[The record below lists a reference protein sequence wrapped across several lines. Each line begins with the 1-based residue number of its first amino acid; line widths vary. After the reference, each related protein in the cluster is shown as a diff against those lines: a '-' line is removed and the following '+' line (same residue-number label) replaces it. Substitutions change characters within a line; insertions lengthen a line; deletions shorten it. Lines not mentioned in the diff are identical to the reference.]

1 MKFLSKLIAA
11 TAALGLGSLSSA
23 FAQTPVTLDVFY
35 AFPAFAKFHEPLA
48 AEFMK
53 EHPDI
58 KIQFRAPAASYDEGH
73 QAMLRAAITNNLP
86 DVYYSGYHL
95 IHELVGKLA
104 PRNQILDLGPM
115 MQAEPQDWRDA
126 NYAENIL
133 SLGKVDGK
141 LYGLAF
147 NASMPIM
154 YYNADLVAKAG
165 GDPDN
170 MPTDWAGTMELA
182 KKIKATGSGIAGI
195 AYNIHDWPDEWLWD
209 AMLMQSGGELTKDG
223 KVAFGDEH
231 GLKALEYFRS
241 FVTDG
246 GMPLIDWDQ
255 SRQAFIAGQ
264 IGIFF
269 DTPARL
275 SQDTE
280 LIGDRFKLRTAVF
293 PVDDKEKGGL
303 PTGGNAAVITASD
316 PAKQKAAWEFLK
328 FVTSPKAQEQVVKMS
343 GYLPTNKA
351 ATGPDYLGPF
361 YDANPNYSTV
371 AKEMDK
377 SMPWPGYSAGNTV
390 RIWRT
395 QREIIGSVMRGDT
408 PVKEGLER
416 LVSETQ
422 GLMK

>member
-1 MKFLSKLIAA
+1 MKFLSKIIAA
-11 TAALGLGSLSSA
+11 SAVLLGAASTAL
-23 FAQTPVTLDVFY
+23 AQSPVTLDVYY

-73 QAMLRAAITNNLP
+73 QAMLRASITNNLP
-86 DVYYSGYHL
+86 DVYYSGYHVL
-95 IHELVGKLA
+95 HELVGKLKA
-104 PRNQILDLGPM
+104 RNQILDLGTM
-115 MQAEPQDWRDA
+115 MDAESKEWRDA
-126 NYAENIL
+126 NYADNIL
-133 SLGKVDGK
+133 DLGRVDGK

-154 YYNADLVAKAG
+154 FYNADLVKKAG

-170 MPTDWAGTMELA
+170 MPADWPGIMELA
-182 KKIKATGSGIAGI
+182 KKIKATGSGIAGL

-209 AMLMQSGGELTKDG
+209 AMLMQGGGELTKDG

-241 FVTDG
+241 FVTDA

-328 FVTSPKAQEQVVKMS
+328 FVTGPKAQEQVVKMS

-351 ATGPDYLGPF
+351 ATGTDYLGPF
-361 YDANPNYSTV
+361 YEANPNYATV
-371 AKEMDK
+371 AKQMAL
-377 SMPWPGYSAGNTV
+377 SRPWPGYSAGNTV

-395 QREIIGSVMRGDT
+395 QREIISKVMSGD
-408 PVKEGLER
+408 VSIKDGLNS

-422 GLMK
+422 ALMK

>member
-1 MKFLSKLIAA
+1 MKFLSKIIAA
-11 TAALGLGSLSSA
+11 SAVLLGAASTAL
-23 FAQTPVTLDVFY
+23 AQSPVTLDVYY

-73 QAMLRAAITNNLP
+73 QAMLRASITNNLP
-86 DVYYSGYHL
+86 DVYYSGYHVL
-95 IHELVGKLA
+95 HELVGKLKA
-104 PRNQILDLGPM
+104 RNQILDLGTM
-115 MQAEPQDWRDA
+115 MDAESKEWRDA
-126 NYAENIL
+126 NYAGNIL
-133 SLGKVDGK
+133 DLGRVDGK

-154 YYNADLVAKAG
+154 FYNADLVKKAG

-170 MPTDWAGTMELA
+170 MPTDWPGIMELA
-182 KKIKATGSGIAGI
+182 KKIKATGSGIAGL

-209 AMLMQSGGELTKDG
+209 AMLMQGGGELTKDG

-241 FVTDG
+241 FVTDA

-328 FVTSPKAQEQVVKMS
+328 FVTGPKAQEQVVKMS

-351 ATGPDYLGPF
+351 ATGTDYLGPF
-361 YDANPNYSTV
+361 YEANPNYATV
-371 AKEMDK
+371 AKQMAL
-377 SMPWPGYSAGNTV
+377 SRPWPGYSAGNTV

-395 QREIIGSVMRGDT
+395 QREIISKVMSGD
-408 PVKEGLER
+408 VSIKDGLDS

-422 GLMK
+422 ALMK

>member
-1 MKFLSKLIAA
+1 MKFLSKIIAA
-11 TAALGLGSLSSA
+11 SAVLLGAASTAL
-23 FAQTPVTLDVFY
+23 AQSPVTLDVYY

-73 QAMLRAAITNNLP
+73 QAMLRASITNNLP
-86 DVYYSGYHL
+86 DVYYSGYHVL
-95 IHELVGKLA
+95 HELVGKLKA
-104 PRNQILDLGPM
+104 RNQILDLGTM
-115 MQAEPQDWRDA
+115 MDAESKEWRDA
-126 NYAENIL
+126 NYADNIL
-133 SLGKVDGK
+133 DLGRVDGK

-154 YYNADLVAKAG
+154 FYNADLVKKAG

-170 MPTDWAGTMELA
+170 MPTDWPGTMELA
-182 KKIKATGSGIAGI
+182 KKIKATGSGIAGL

-209 AMLMQSGGELTKDG
+209 AMLMQGGGELTKDG

-241 FVTDG
+241 FVTDA

-328 FVTSPKAQEQVVKMS
+328 FVTGPKAQEQVVKMS

-351 ATGPDYLGPF
+351 ATGTDYLGPF
-361 YDANPNYSTV
+361 YEANPNYATV
-371 AKEMDK
+371 AKQMAL
-377 SMPWPGYSAGNTV
+377 SRPWPGYSAGNTV

-395 QREIIGSVMRGDT
+395 QREIISKVMSGD
-408 PVKEGLER
+408 VSIKDGLDS

-422 GLMK
+422 ALMK

>member
-1 MKFLSKLIAA
+1 MKFLSKIIAA
-11 TAALGLGSLSSA
+11 SAALLGAASTAL
-23 FAQTPVTLDVFY
+23 AQSPVTLDVYY

-73 QAMLRAAITNNLP
+73 QAMLRASITNNLP
-86 DVYYSGYHL
+86 DVYYSGYHVL
-95 IHELVGKLA
+95 HELVGKLKA
-104 PRNQILDLGPM
+104 RDQIVDLGPLM
-115 MQAEPQDWRDA
+115 DAEPKEWRDA
-126 NYAENIL
+126 NYADNIL
-133 SLGKVDGK
+133 DLGRVDGK

-154 YYNADLVAKAG
+154 FYNADLVKKAG

-170 MPTDWAGTMELA
+170 MPTDWPGIMELA
-182 KKIKATGSGIAGI
+182 KKIKATGPGIAGL

-209 AMLMQSGGELTKDG
+209 AMLMQGGGELTKDG

-231 GLKALEYFRS
+231 GQKALEYFRS
-241 FVTDG
+241 FVTDA

-264 IGIFF
+264 IGLFF

-328 FVTSPKAQEQVVKMS
+328 FVTGPKAQEQVVKMS

-351 ATGPDYLGPF
+351 ATGADYLGPF
-361 YDANPNYSTV
+361 YEADPNYATV
-371 AKEMDK
+371 AKQMAM
-377 SMPWPGYSAGNTV
+377 SRPWPGYSAGNTV

-395 QREIIGSVMRGDT
+395 QREIISKVMSGD
-408 PVKEGLER
+408 VSIKDGLDS

-422 GLMK
+422 ALMK

>member
-1 MKFLSKLIAA
+1 MKFLSKIIAA
-11 TAALGLGSLSSA
+11 SAVLLGAASTAL
-23 FAQTPVTLDVFY
+23 AQSPVTLDVYY

-73 QAMLRAAITNNLP
+73 QAMLRASITNNLP
-86 DVYYSGYHL
+86 DVYYSGYHVL
-95 IHELVGKLA
+95 HELVGKLKA
-104 PRNQILDLGPM
+104 RNQILDLGTM
-115 MQAEPQDWRDA
+115 MDAESKEWRDA
-126 NYAENIL
+126 NYADNIL
-133 SLGKVDGK
+133 DLGRVDGK

-154 YYNADLVAKAG
+154 FYNADLVKKAG

-170 MPTDWAGTMELA
+170 MPTDWPGIMELA
-182 KKIKATGSGIAGI
+182 KKIKATDSGIAGL

-209 AMLMQSGGELTKDG
+209 AMLMQGGGELTKDG

-241 FVTDG
+241 FVTDA

-328 FVTSPKAQEQVVKMS
+328 FVTGPKAQEQVVKMS

-351 ATGPDYLGPF
+351 ATGTDYLGPF
-361 YDANPNYSTV
+361 YEANPNYATV
-371 AKEMDK
+371 AKQMAL
-377 SMPWPGYSAGNTV
+377 SRPWPGYSAGNTV

-395 QREIIGSVMRGDT
+395 QREIISKVMSGD
-408 PVKEGLER
+408 VSIKDGLDS

-422 GLMK
+422 ALMK

>member
-1 MKFLSKLIAA
+1 MKFLSKIIAA
-11 TAALGLGSLSSA
+11 SAVLLGAASTAL
-23 FAQTPVTLDVFY
+23 AQSPVTLDVYY

-73 QAMLRAAITNNLP
+73 QAMLRASITNNLP
-86 DVYYSGYHL
+86 DVYYSGYHVL
-95 IHELVGKLA
+95 HELVGKLKA
-104 PRNQILDLGPM
+104 RNQILDLGTM
-115 MQAEPQDWRDA
+115 MDAEAKEWRDA
-126 NYAENIL
+126 NYADNIL
-133 SLGKVDGK
+133 DLGRVDGK

-154 YYNADLVAKAG
+154 FYNADLVKKAG

-170 MPTDWAGTMELA
+170 MPTDWPGIMELA
-182 KKIKATGSGIAGI
+182 KKIKATGSGIAGL

-209 AMLMQSGGELTKDG
+209 AMLMQGGGELTKDG

-241 FVTDG
+241 FVTDA

-275 SQDTE
+275 SQDTD

-328 FVTSPKAQEQVVKMS
+328 FVTGPKAQEQVVKMS

-351 ATGPDYLGPF
+351 ATGTDYLGPF
-361 YDANPNYSTV
+361 YEANPNYATV
-371 AKEMDK
+371 AKQMAL
-377 SMPWPGYSAGNTV
+377 SRPWPGYSAGNTV

-395 QREIIGSVMRGDT
+395 QREIISKVMSGD
-408 PVKEGLER
+408 VSIKDGLDS

-422 GLMK
+422 ALMK

>member
-1 MKFLSKLIAA
+1 MKFLSKIIAA
-11 TAALGLGSLSSA
+11 SAVLLGAASTAL
-23 FAQTPVTLDVFY
+23 AQSPVTLDVYY

-73 QAMLRAAITNNLP
+73 QAMLRASITNNLP
-86 DVYYSGYHL
+86 DVYYSGYHVL
-95 IHELVGKLA
+95 HELVGKLKA
-104 PRNQILDLGPM
+104 RNQILDLGTM
-115 MQAEPQDWRDA
+115 MDAESKEWRDA
-126 NYAENIL
+126 NYADNIL
-133 SLGKVDGK
+133 DLGRVNGK

-154 YYNADLVAKAG
+154 FYNADLVKKAG

-170 MPTDWAGTMELA
+170 MPTDWPGIMELA
-182 KKIKATGSGIAGI
+182 KKIKATGSGIAGL

-209 AMLMQSGGELTKDG
+209 AMLMQGGGELTKDG

-241 FVTDG
+241 FVTDA

-328 FVTSPKAQEQVVKMS
+328 FVTGPKAQEQVVKMS

-351 ATGPDYLGPF
+351 ATGTDYLGPF
-361 YDANPNYSTV
+361 YEANPNYATV
-371 AKEMDK
+371 AKQMAL
-377 SMPWPGYSAGNTV
+377 SRPWPGYSAGNTV

-395 QREIIGSVMRGDT
+395 QREIISKVMSGD
-408 PVKEGLER
+408 VSIKDGLDS

-422 GLMK
+422 ALMK

>member
-1 MKFLSKLIAA
+1 MKFLSKIIAA
-11 TAALGLGSLSSA
+11 SAVLLGAASTAL
-23 FAQTPVTLDVFY
+23 AQSPVTLDVYY

-73 QAMLRAAITNNLP
+73 QAMLRASITNNLP
-86 DVYYSGYHL
+86 DVYYSGYHVL
-95 IHELVGKLA
+95 HELVGKLKA
-104 PRNQILDLGPM
+104 RNQILDLGTM
-115 MQAEPQDWRDA
+115 MDAEAKEWRDA
-126 NYAENIL
+126 NYADNIL
-133 SLGKVDGK
+133 DLGRVDGK

-154 YYNADLVAKAG
+154 FYNADLVKKAG

-170 MPTDWAGTMELA
+170 MPTDWPGIMELA
-182 KKIKATGSGIAGI
+182 KKIKATGSGIAGL

-209 AMLMQSGGELTKDG
+209 AMLMQGGGELTKDG

-241 FVTDG
+241 FVTDA

-328 FVTSPKAQEQVVKMS
+328 FVTGPKAQEQVVKMS

-351 ATGPDYLGPF
+351 ATGTDYLGPF
-361 YDANPNYSTV
+361 YEANPNYATV
-371 AKEMDK
+371 AKQMAL
-377 SMPWPGYSAGNTV
+377 SRPWPGYSAGNTV

-395 QREIIGSVMRGDT
+395 QREIISKVMSGD
-408 PVKEGLER
+408 VSIKDGLDS

-422 GLMK
+422 ALMK

>member
-1 MKFLSKLIAA
+1 MKFLSKIIAA
-11 TAALGLGSLSSA
+11 SAVLLGAASTAL
-23 FAQTPVTLDVFY
+23 AQSPVTLDVYY

-73 QAMLRAAITNNLP
+73 QAMLRASITNNLP
-86 DVYYSGYHL
+86 DVYYSGYHVL
-95 IHELVGKLA
+95 HELVGKLKA
-104 PRNQILDLGPM
+104 RNQILDLGTM
-115 MQAEPQDWRDA
+115 MDAESKEWRDA
-126 NYAENIL
+126 NYADNIL
-133 SLGKVDGK
+133 DLGRVDGK

-154 YYNADLVAKAG
+154 FYNADLVKKAG

-170 MPTDWAGTMELA
+170 MPTDWPGIMELA
-182 KKIKATGSGIAGI
+182 KKIKATGSGIAGL

-209 AMLMQSGGELTKDG
+209 AMLMQGGGELTKDG

-241 FVTDG
+241 FVTDA

-328 FVTSPKAQEQVVKMS
+328 FVTGPRAQEQVVKMS

-351 ATGPDYLGPF
+351 ATGTDYLGPF
-361 YDANPNYSTV
+361 YEANPNYATV
-371 AKEMDK
+371 AKQMAL
-377 SMPWPGYSAGNTV
+377 SRPWPGYSAGNTV

-395 QREIIGSVMRGDT
+395 QREIISKVMSGD
-408 PVKEGLER
+408 VSIKDGLDS

-422 GLMK
+422 ALMK

>member
-1 MKFLSKLIAA
+1 MKFLSKIIAA
-11 TAALGLGSLSSA
+11 SAVLLGAASTAL
-23 FAQTPVTLDVFY
+23 AQSPVTLDVYY

-73 QAMLRAAITNNLP
+73 QAMLRASITNNLP
-86 DVYYSGYHL
+86 DVYYSGYHVL
-95 IHELVGKLA
+95 HELVGKLKA
-104 PRNQILDLGPM
+104 RNQILDLGTM
-115 MQAEPQDWRDA
+115 MDAESKEWRDA
-126 NYAENIL
+126 NYADNIL
-133 SLGKVDGK
+133 DLGRVDGK

-154 YYNADLVAKAG
+154 FYNADLVKKAG

-170 MPTDWAGTMELA
+170 MPTDWPGIMELA
-182 KKIKATGSGIAGI
+182 KKIKATGSGIAGL

-209 AMLMQSGGELTKDG
+209 AMLMQGGGELTKDG

-241 FVTDG
+241 FVTDA

-328 FVTSPKAQEQVVKMS
+328 FVTGPKAQEQVVKMS

-351 ATGPDYLGPF
+351 ATGTDYLGPF
-361 YDANPNYSTV
+361 YEANPNYATV
-371 AKEMDK
+371 AKQMAL
-377 SMPWPGYSAGNTV
+377 SRPWPGYSAGNTV

-395 QREIIGSVMRGDT
+395 QREIISKVMSGD
-408 PVKEGLER
+408 VSIKDGLDS

-422 GLMK
+422 ALMK

>member
-1 MKFLSKLIAA
+1 MKFLSKLIGAA
-11 TAALGLGSLSSA
+11 AALGLAGLSSA
-23 FAQTPVTLDVFY
+23 FAQSPVTLDVFY
-35 AFPAFAKFHEPLA
+35 AFPAFAKFHEPIA

-86 DVYYSGYHL
+86 DLYYSGYHL
-95 IHELVGKLA
+95 LGELVGKLKA
-104 PRNQILDLGPM
+104 RNQILDLGPLM
-115 MQAEPQDWRDA
+115 DAEPADWRKA
-126 NYAENIL
+126 NYADNIL
-133 SLGKVDGK
+133 ALGKVDGK

-154 YYNADLVAKAG
+154 YYNADLVKKAG

-170 MPTDWAGTMELA
+170 MPTDWPGVMELA
-182 KKIKATGSGIAGI
+182 KKIKASGPNVAGL

-209 AMLMQSGGELTKDG
+209 AMLMQNGGELTRDG
-223 KVAFGDEH
+223 KVAFGDES
-231 GLKALEYFRS
+231 GKKALEYFRA
-241 FVTDG
+241 FVTDA

-280 LIGDRFKLRTAVF
+280 LIGNRFKLRTAVF
-293 PVDDKEKGGL
+293 PIDNKEKGGL
-303 PTGGNAAVITASD
+303 PTGGNAAVITAKD

-328 FVTSPKAQEQVVKMS
+328 FVTGPKAQEMVVKMS

-351 ATGPDYLGPF
+351 ATGPDYLGSF
-361 YDANPNYSTV
+361 YEKNPNYSTV
-371 AKEMDK
+371 AKEMDR

-395 QREIIGSVMRGDT
+395 QREIIAGVMRGDIST
-408 PVKEGLER
+408 KDGLDR

-422 GLMK
+422 ALMK

>member
-1 MKFLSKLIAA
+1 MKFLSKIIAA
-11 TAALGLGSLSSA
+11 SAVLLGAASTAL
-23 FAQTPVTLDVFY
+23 AQSPVTLDVYY

-73 QAMLRAAITNNLP
+73 QAMLRASITNNLP
-86 DVYYSGYHL
+86 DVYYSGYHVL
-95 IHELVGKLA
+95 HELVGKLKA
-104 PRNQILDLGPM
+104 RNQILDLGTM
-115 MQAEPQDWRDA
+115 MDAESKEWRDA
-126 NYAENIL
+126 NYADNIL
-133 SLGKVDGK
+133 DLGRVDGK

-154 YYNADLVAKAG
+154 FYNADLVKKAG

-170 MPTDWAGTMELA
+170 MPTDWPGIMELA
-182 KKIKATGSGIAGI
+182 KKIKATGSGIAGL

-209 AMLMQSGGELTKDG
+209 AMLMQGGGELTKDG

-241 FVTDG
+241 FVTDA

-293 PVDDKEKGGL
+293 PVDNKEKGGL

-328 FVTSPKAQEQVVKMS
+328 FVTGPKAQEQVVKMS

-351 ATGPDYLGPF
+351 ATGTDYLGPF
-361 YDANPNYSTV
+361 YEANPNYATV
-371 AKEMDK
+371 AKQMAL
-377 SMPWPGYSAGNTV
+377 SRPWPGYSAGNTV

-395 QREIIGSVMRGDT
+395 QREIISKVMSGD
-408 PVKEGLER
+408 VSIKDGLDS

-422 GLMK
+422 ALMK